1 MSYSEYL
8 AKILKKLDEIINK
21 IETKE
26 VIKKM
31 EEDKEE
37 NKNINIF

>member
-8 AKILKKLDEIINK
+8 AKILKKLDEIIEK
-21 IETKE
+21 IEIKE

-31 EEDKEE
+31 GKDKEE

>member
-8 AKILKKLDEIINK
+8 AKILKKLDEIIDK

-31 EEDKEE
+31 GEDKEE